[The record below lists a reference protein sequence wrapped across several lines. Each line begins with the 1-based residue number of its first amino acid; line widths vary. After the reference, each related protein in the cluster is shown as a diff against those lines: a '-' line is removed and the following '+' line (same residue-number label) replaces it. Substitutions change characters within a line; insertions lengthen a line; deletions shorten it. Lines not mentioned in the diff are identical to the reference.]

1 MKYCFIMNKNDN
13 AYMAVNGNFVTNSKY
28 AVIFTTKNAEKIIAE
43 KPNLQIVLQ
52 RKITSL
58 SEKKTYRLKDIPS
71 EFLIKKPRKPR
82 TSKFVYEEPSEINFV
97 KDNELSDKDNKRVDE
112 NYLFRKLNKKC
123 EGCRHD
129 CKQSYAA
136 TIISCPD
143 YQKI

>member
-43 KPNLQIVLQ
+43 NPNLQIVLQ

-71 EFLIKKPRKPR
+71 
-82 TSKFVYEEPSEINFV
+82 S
-97 KDNELSDKDNKRVDE
+97 
-112 NYLFRKLNKKC
+112 
-123 EGCRHD
+123 
-129 CKQSYAA
+129 
-136 TIISCPD
+136 
-143 YQKI
+143 